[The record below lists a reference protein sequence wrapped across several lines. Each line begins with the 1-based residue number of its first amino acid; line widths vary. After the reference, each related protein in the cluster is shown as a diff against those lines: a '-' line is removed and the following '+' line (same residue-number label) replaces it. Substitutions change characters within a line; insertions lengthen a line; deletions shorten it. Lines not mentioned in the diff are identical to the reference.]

1 MSFARAFD
9 LLIGKEGGFANHK
22 ADRGGQTMFGVTER
36 VARANGYKGAMVDLP
51 LSTAR
56 EIAKTQYWD
65 ILNLDRVS
73 DIAPSVA
80 FEMFDTVYN
89 GGEPGQWL
97 QRALNAFNR
106 EQLDYP
112 DVTVDGRIGP
122 MTVTALKA
130 FIAKRGAEGEA
141 VLVRALNVLQGER
154 FIRIA
159 ENNPS
164 QEAFAYGWLRE
175 RVA

>member
-9 LLIGKEGGFANHK
+9 LLIVKEGGYANHE
-22 ADRGGQTMFGVTER
+22 ADRGGKTMFGVTER
-36 VARANGYKGAMVDLP
+36 VARANGYKGAMIDLP
-51 LSTAR
+51 IDTAR

-65 ILNLDRVS
+65 ILNLDRV
-73 DIAPSVA
+73 DALAPSVA
-80 FEMFDTVYN
+80 LEIFDTVYN

-106 EQLDYP
+106 QQADYP

-122 MTVTALKA
+122 MTLAALRA
-130 FIAKRGAEGEA
+130 FLAKRGKEGET
-141 VLVRALNVLQGER
+141 VLVRTMNCLQGER

-159 ENNPS
+159 EANPS
-164 QEAFAYGWLRE
+164 QESFVYGWLKE
-175 RVA
+175 RAA